1 MASWTNRR
9 SRPLAA
15 RLALSFVA
23 VAVLAVAIGTALAV
37 VLSGHDI
44 NAMVQERRTDL
55 TRSLVVDAAS
65 TYNSGQPGW
74 SDADLRPALDL
85 ASQSGTD
92 VAVLDDEG
100 HTVAST
106 IANPLQAS
114 DAHRAP
120 ITVGG
125 ARVGTLVVKF
135 NNRGLVKSADNLRT
149 SLSHAVIGAAGLAAV
164 LALVIGLVVAR
175 RLTRPVER
183 LIVAAR
189 SMADGDRDARV
200 GQLERTPS
208 ELRELGVAFDRM
220 ADSVASQ
227 ERLRRGVVA
236 DVAHELRTP
245 VAILQANTEALLDGV
260 VEHTPQQTMSLHE
273 EVIRLAVMV
282 DDLQAL
288 ASAEA
293 AALDLRL
300 GACDL
305 AGVVEGAVESFLP
318 ALSAAGLTL
327 TRRIGPAS
335 VEGDPARLRQV
346 TTNIISNAIKF
357 TPAGG
362 TVTVEL
368 GVIDGFAR
376 LEITDNGV
384 GISEPDLPHVFE
396 RFWRG
401 RNATAVAG
409 SGIGL
414 SVVAELVR
422 AHHGTIEV
430 ESEPGRQTR
439 VVVAIAAMPVQNAA
453 ST

>member
-1 MASWTNRR
+1 MASWTRR
-9 SRPLAA
+9 RHRPLAA
-15 RLALSFVA
+15 RLALSFVT

-44 NAMVQERRTDL
+44 NVMVQERRTDL
-55 TRSLVVDAAS
+55 TRSLLVDAAS

-92 VAVLDDEG
+92 VAVLDEQG

-106 IANPLQAS
+106 ITNPLRAVG
-114 DAHRAP
+114 AHRTP

-125 ARVGTLVVKF
+125 ATVGTLVVKF
-135 NNRGLVKSADNLRT
+135 NNRGLIKSADNLRS

-164 LALVIGLVVAR
+164 LALVIGLIVAR

-183 LIVAAR
+183 LIGAAR

-200 GQLERTPS
+200 GPLERTPS

-220 ADSVASQ
+220 ADAVANQ

-260 VEHTPQQTMSLHE
+260 VEHSPQQTMSLHE
-273 EVIRLAVMV
+273 EVLRLAVMV

-300 GACDL
+300 GPCDL
-305 AGVVEGAVESFLP
+305 ARVVASAVDSMLP
-318 ALSAAGLTL
+318 ALVAAGLTL
-327 TRRIGPAS
+327 TRRIDPAFID
-335 VEGDPARLRQV
+335 GDPARLHQV

-357 TPAGG
+357 TPPGG
-362 TVTVEL
+362 SVAVEL
-368 GVIDGFAR
+368 GVVDGIGR
-376 LEITDNGV
+376 LEITDSGV
-384 GISEPDLPHVFE
+384 GIPEPDLPHVFE

-422 AHHGTIEV
+422 AHHGTIV
-430 ESEPGRQTR
+430 VDSRPGQGTR
-439 VVVAIAAMPVQNAA
+439 VVVAIAAMPTQNVA
-453 ST
+453 SS